1 MRLTITIGLAALAL
15 GTAFAS
21 VSALA
26 AEQKAA
32 PYYGRNV
39 NDGGPGPVQPA
50 AKSTA
55 RPLYDSVQPP
65 STPHYGRNVNDGGSV
80 DEPSA
85 AAISDAKARNKLTEQ
100 KQAPHVGRP
109 MNDGG
114 TM

>member
-1 MRLTITIGLAALAL
+1 MRLKITVALAALAL

-32 PYYGRNV
+32 PYYGRPA
-39 NDGGPGPVQPA
+39 NDGGLGPVQPA
-50 AKSTA
+50 AKPV
-55 RPLYDSVQPP
+55 RPLFDSVQPP
-65 STPHYGRNVNDGGSV
+65 STPHYGRPINDGGMTT
-80 DEPSA
+80 EPSA
-85 AAISDAKARNKLTEQ
+85 AAIADAKARNKLTEQ
-100 KQAPHVGRP
+100 KQTPHIGKP